1 MGNDYFINVAIYS
14 DTRAIGDGLHNFYI
28 GQVTRTTPKLAPH
41 SPNYH
46 TKVRRRESRNV
57 KFLVLCPSTPL
68 KILLKDLSQSV
79 PRKISTTVFST
90 SLRGML
96 SLSNLCNGARRR
108 AVAEFHLATGHD
120 CLQNHLYRVKVVP
133 APIYTLCSSGK
144 IMDSAHFLHC
154 PALHKTFLNERYWET
169 RD

>member
-1 MGNDYFINVAIYS
+1 MQKVSRLMSFYSIKNLIERSITVRAEEDLYNRVFHKSKRNAI
-14 DTRAIGDGLHNFYI
+14 L
-28 GQVTRTTPKLAPH
+28 
-41 SPNYH
+41 
-46 TKVRRRESRNV
+46 
-57 KFLVLCPSTPL
+57 
-68 KILLKDLSQSV
+68 
-79 PRKISTTVFST
+79 
-90 SLRGML
+90 
-96 SLSNLCNGARRR
+96 NLCNGARRR